1 MLRDTLDCKTKH
13 RTVPFSSVNASSAR
27 IYHVRDNVLRRRP
40 LVHSDTLNEEL
51 VLAVVVRGNL
61 LGRLH
66 RNYTN
71 FTVADE
77 NDRSTKRDTDTE
89 QTGEADAL
97 EMPNDP
103 LGGTTPEAGRTA
115 YFLGF
120 VVFTCRF
127 DGTKEQYQSLRG

>member
-1 MLRDTLDCKTKH
+1 MNVNKH
-13 RTVPFSSVNASSAR
+13 HTVPFSSVNASCAR
-27 IYHVRDNVLRRRP
+27 IYQVRDNVLRRRP

-89 QTGEADAL
+89 HTGEADAL

-127 DGTKEQYQSLRG
+127 DGAKEKYQSPRG